1 MNDPKTVNLCSRC
14 CEVVYSFREHKDICA
29 VKETDVPSNKPWHE
43 GQDPHDV
50 CESYRG
56 PLGIDWDDWWQ
67 RFAEVF
73 AEEAKKA
80 LDEGTLRPSELVRAL
95 CS

>member
-1 MNDPKTVNLCSRC
+1 MSDAKTVNLCSRC
-14 CEVVYSFREHKDICA
+14 CEVVSFPPDVKKICS
-29 VKETDVPSNKPWHE
+29 VKGTEVHNDKPWSE
-43 GQDPHDV
+43 GRDPHDV

-67 RFAEVF
+67 RFAEAF

-80 LDEGTLRPSELVRAL
+80 LDDGTLHPSEIVRAL
-95 CS
+95 G